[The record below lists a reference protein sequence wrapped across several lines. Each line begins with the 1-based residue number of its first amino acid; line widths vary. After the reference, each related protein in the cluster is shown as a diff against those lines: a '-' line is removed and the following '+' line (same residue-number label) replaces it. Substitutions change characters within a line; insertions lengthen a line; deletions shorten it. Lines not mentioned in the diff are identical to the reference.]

1 MKIITKQYVRLSEA
15 EEKALI
21 EAAKA
26 LDSFYNKKHYIEYIT
41 RIINESIDYEDYE
54 DYDYGID
61 IDLAR
66 GESNE
71 R

>member
-1 MKIITKQYVRLSEA
+1 MKVITKKYIELSDS
-15 EEKALI
+15 EELALI

-41 RIINESIDYEDYE
+41 RIINDS
-54 DYDYGID
+54 
-61 IDLAR
+61 LALALR
-66 GESNE
+66 DDSND